1 MKFSETWYVIE
12 KNKRLEVVS
21 QTIYESLEPESF
33 VMIQLFDSKR
43 EATSEVMRLI
53 REQSKEALEKI
64 IELEKNK
71 PHSIK

>member
-21 QTIYESLEPESF
+21 QTVYESLEPESF

-53 REQSKEALEKI
+53 REQNKEALEKI
-64 IELEKNK
+64 IELEKTK
-71 PHSIK
+71 GR

>member
-1 MKFSETWYVIE
+1 MKFSDTWYVIE

-21 QTIYESLEPESF
+21 QTVYESLEPESF

>member
-21 QTIYESLEPESF
+21 QTVYESLEPESF

-64 IELEKNK
+64 IELEKTK
-71 PHSIK
+71 GR

>member
-21 QTIYESLEPESF
+21 QTVYESLEPESF

>member
-1 MKFSETWYVIE
+1 
-12 KNKRLEVVS
+12 VVS
-21 QTIYESLEPESF
+21 QTVYESLEPESF

-64 IELEKNK
+64 IELEKTK
-71 PHSIK
+71 GR

>member
-21 QTIYESLEPESF
+21 QTVYESLEPESF
-33 VMIQLFDSKR
+33 VMIQLFYSKR

>member
-1 MKFSETWYVIE
+1 MKFSDTWYVIE

>member
-1 MKFSETWYVIE
+1 
-12 KNKRLEVVS
+12 
-21 QTIYESLEPESF
+21 
-33 VMIQLFDSKR
+33 
-43 EATSEVMRLI
+43 MRLI

>member
-1 MKFSETWYVIE
+1 MKFSDTWYVIE

-21 QTIYESLEPESF
+21 QTVYESLEPESF

-64 IELEKNK
+64 IELEKTK
-71 PHSIK
+71 GR

>member
-21 QTIYESLEPESF
+21 QTVYESLEPESF

-53 REQSKEALEKI
+53 REQSK
-64 IELEKNK
+64 
-71 PHSIK
+71 

>member
-64 IELEKNK
+64 IELEKK
-71 PHSIK
+71 